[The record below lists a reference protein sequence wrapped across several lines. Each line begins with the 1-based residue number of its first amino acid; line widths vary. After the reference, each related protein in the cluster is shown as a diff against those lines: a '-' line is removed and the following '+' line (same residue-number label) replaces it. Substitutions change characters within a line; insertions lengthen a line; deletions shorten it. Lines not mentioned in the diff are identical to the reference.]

1 MSLREFRFQWNFRY
15 NSVHE
20 VTLPFARIDA
30 GQTLTHEEVAARL
43 EQTLINRPVVDLA
56 ADRAVGRRLRPDAA
70 RLAQGLGHPLRLG
83 FAFGRRCRTYP
94 PDSSVA
100 QRQSIRLLTG
110 GLLVRIQPEEPTSLT
125 KYGTSVSAES
135 PSGPLCPFLALFLL
149 SLPFGVV
156 VG

>member
-110 GLLVRIQPEEPTSLT
+110 GLLVRIQPEEPISIFRTVSEEVKGLNVSSRETSR
-125 KYGTSVSAES
+125 VERA
-135 PSGPLCPFLALFLL
+135 
-149 SLPFGVV
+149 VR
-156 VG
+156 